1 MRLHAWIYKSI
12 WTSLFVAFTIIGII
26 LYDITLGKEDKNI
39 DRYTFNKTN
48 ESKKPAVT
56 FCHKSKVSPIKADKV
71 LRTLK
76 LDGKIGNE
84 SARHD
89 FVTALEVLSSLDT
102 NPELVDNLSP
112 DAIKILNDHKDQLP
126 NILNHVR

>member
-1 MRLHAWIYKSI
+1 M
-12 WTSLFVAFTIIGII
+12 I
-26 LYDITLGKEDKNI
+26 LRNEDKNV
-39 DRYTFNKTN
+39 DRYTFNSTN
-48 ESKKPAVT
+48 ESKKPVVT
-56 FCHKSKVSPIKADKV
+56 FCHKFKVSPIKADKV

-84 SARHD
+84 STRHN

-112 DAIKILNDHKDQLP
+112 GAINILNDHKDQLP